1 MGKSSER
8 EEEQGFGER
17 KCMCQEKKDGEEVG
31 ELEIAVQA
39 AGRGRAENGQV
50 GSRREEE
57 RRAD

>member
-8 EEEQGFGER
+8 EEEQGFRER
-17 KCMCQEKKDGEEVG
+17 KWMCQDKRMVG
-31 ELEIAVQA
+31 ALEIARRA
-39 AGRGRAENGQV
+39 ASGGQV